1 VSRAGAGS
9 VAEAWAN
16 RVPTVFMPYPY
27 HKDQHQKQNAAVI
40 VGAGA
45 AVLCEDRIEAGANVR
60 EAGAVLLSLMRDA
73 ARRAGMRS
81 ALDKLGPA
89 DGAKRVAL
97 KLICP

>member
-1 VSRAGAGS
+1 

-27 HKDQHQKQNAAVI
+27 HKDQHQKKNAEPLVAV
-40 VGAGA
+40 GG
-45 AVLCEDRIEAGANVR
+45 AVLCEDRIDPRRNIDEAGPVVM
-60 EAGAVLLSLMRDA
+60 GLA
-73 ARRAGMRS
+73 ADPVKRAAMKA

-97 KLICP
+97 KLMCP